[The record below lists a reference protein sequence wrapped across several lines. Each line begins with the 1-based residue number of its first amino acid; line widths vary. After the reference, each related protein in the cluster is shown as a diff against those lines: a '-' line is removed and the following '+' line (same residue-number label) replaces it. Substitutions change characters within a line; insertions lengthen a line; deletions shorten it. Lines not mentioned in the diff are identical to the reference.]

1 MQDAT
6 PRLRHGIVQQGTCS
20 RDKRMGRQGMSLPA
34 LVAFADTGQLP
45 KSNLTN
51 VKDGG
56 LSPAMQGRFERAEAA
71 NDNSFVGLPLFA
83 AAIVCPISCHNH
95 HDTENLA
102 RRKHGSTPCH
112 RTQHRCCFLP
122 SIQGRFRLPLH
133 QRRDRYVSTTHCDKA
148 YIRWHGQGTNWCL
161 ARS

>member
-6 PRLRHGIVQQGTCS
+6 PRLRHGIVQQGTRS
-20 RDKRMGRQGMSLPA
+20 WNKRMGRQGMSSPA
-34 LVAFADTGQLP
+34 LVAFADVRQLP

-83 AAIVCPISCHNH
+83 AAIVCPISFHKNQE
-95 HDTENLA
+95 TETLA
-102 RRKHGSTPCH
+102 RRKHGSTPRY
-112 RTQHRCCFLP
+112 RT
-122 SIQGRFRLPLH
+122 
-133 QRRDRYVSTTHCDKA
+133 
-148 YIRWHGQGTNWCL
+148 
-161 ARS
+161 

>member
-1 MQDAT
+1 MDEADVQDAT

-83 AAIVCPISCHNH
+83 AAIVCPIFLHKN
-95 HDTENLA
+95 HDTE
-102 RRKHGSTPCH
+102 T
-112 RTQHRCCFLP
+112 
-122 SIQGRFRLPLH
+122 
-133 QRRDRYVSTTHCDKA
+133 
-148 YIRWHGQGTNWCL
+148 
-161 ARS
+161 